1 MLAPYNP
8 EFALPPS
15 DLSYH
20 SYAPQE
26 LSDPSNAF
34 NITPDINQRPIQS
47 PPYPDQSQGEFTQS
61 LLSAN
66 SYNPGFTLFPST
78 TEPQFNTN
86 TSPFASDTLPRYG
99 GVQDNPMPTQHAT
112 QHLSPE
118 PQQPGSA
125 QHSPSFNQHQF
136 SPPATRGPHSRNAS
150 LTPQEAF
157 WVPAGGHMGVDW
169 NQMMGMQGS
178 QFRDH
183 RRTPSGASDL
193 SSAAIPS
200 GAPSPNLTSVEFAEQ
215 LRQQGTPESEFM
227 SELQRIIPN
236 VSLSDHGSHSPNP
249 SQANGRTPAHSP
261 AISPRMNPQ
270 QLHDM
275 NPQHQYLLQGQNNSF
290 GPPASYGSMQAP
302 EQFPTLQQGS
312 PDPQMN
318 QFQIQAPPQI
328 QVDYAPS
335 AGPSGSGPGKTLDL
349 DVDSLTPPNRGTYCT
364 NCTMDIRG
372 TGLTLFCTQGGRN
385 KGHGQLLTP
394 STAAD
399 LSSDTAGRR
408 RLRPLCRP
416 TIGLD
421 IHALFRPQIRLGR
434 ALEGYRL
441 RLRLIDG
448 DRGRRWRL
456 TR

>member
-1 MLAPYNP
+1 MDQQHQQHQAGGPSPPAGALPHHLRQGQSPLLAPYNP

-15 DLSYH
+15 DLSYQ

-34 NITPDINQRPIQS
+34 NITPDINQGPIQS

-86 TSPFASDTLPRYG
+86 TSPFATDTLPYG
-99 GVQDNPMPTQHAT
+99 GVQDNAMSTQHAT
-112 QHLSPE
+112 QHLSPD

-136 SPPATRGPHSRNAS
+136 SPPVTRGPHSRNAS
-150 LTPQEAF
+150 LTPQDAF

-183 RRTPSGASDL
+183 RRSPSGASDL

-200 GAPSPNLTSVEFAEQ
+200 GAPSPNLSSMEFAEQ
-215 LRQQGTPESEFM
+215 LRQQGTPEESEFM

-290 GPPASYGSMQAP
+290 GPPASYGPMQAP

-318 QFQIQAPPQI
+318 QFQPPPQI

-349 DVDSLTPPNRGTYCT
+349 DVDSLTPPNRGTYC
-364 NCTMDIRG
+364 CDPRSTMYIRA

-385 KGHGQLLTP
+385 KGHDQ
-394 STAAD
+394 
-399 LSSDTAGRR
+399 
-408 RLRPLCRP
+408 
-416 TIGLD
+416 
-421 IHALFRPQIRLGR
+421 
-434 ALEGYRL
+434 
-441 RLRLIDG
+441 
-448 DRGRRWRL
+448 
-456 TR
+456 